1 MEFLTAISFLSA
13 FSKILNKRTESES
26 EPKHKEKLFSGV
38 FLQKPKTH
46 KFWGSKIVVFK
57 TQILNYSAA
66 YCKLFNVKGSFMP
79 TFTKNINIW
88 APWNFW
94 KCKLWRMCPSAHR
107 KIGFGLLKSYLTFGY
122 LTCFDRSKNCPHPT
136 LLYSTTVL
144 LV

>member
-1 MEFLTAISFLSA
+1 MAFLMVNKFFSA

-46 KFWGSKIVVFK
+46 IFVWGSKIVVFK

-79 TFTKNINIW
+79 TFTK
-88 APWNFW
+88 
-94 KCKLWRMCPSAHR
+94 K
-107 KIGFGLLKSYLTFGY
+107 Y
-122 LTCFDRSKNCPHPT
+122 
-136 LLYSTTVL
+136 
-144 LV
+144 